1 MNNFKLLSLL
11 FLMNITSLYS
21 YSENLEKEMKGI
33 FVCKLESYI
42 IYMQS
47 DDGEYGD
54 EDMSYN
60 LNAIN
65 VNTWQIIHIDKDV
78 KMKCSKMSEN
88 LLLYAK
94 GNSVILWNSKTNK
107 KNIYY
112 VQKSDNDING
122 VIYKKSERELL
133 LTKVK
138 YKSNSLCLQIIRG
151 DSVSYCQNIKLNAQ
165 EMEGSEPKLGEVG
178 RYFIIQVQ
186 YSLYTFD
193 CRLNRLNLLSGNC
206 DGYALNG
213 NRIIYY
219 EPTKDANEI
228 NRGYIVNVDG
238 SNKQLCPTKIYE
250 QQDFI
255 ASQSLFTVEI
265 DGENTPLLF
274 MSKPYIWENNKWT
287 PIRDYLFY
295 KDKHIII
302 KRSVKDR
309 NSFISIPY

>member
-1 MNNFKLLSLL
+1 MG
-11 FLMNITSLYS
+11 
-21 YSENLEKEMKGI
+21 KEIKGG

-47 DDGEYGD
+47 DDGEDGD

-78 KMKCSKMSEN
+78 KTKCSKMSEN

-178 RYFIIQVQ
+178 RCFIIQVQ

-193 CRLNRLNLLSGNC
+193 CRLNRLNLLSDNC